1 MAGKKRRLKKIAKRK
16 LRKEGLTATD
26 SKRKDEENKENKV
39 PKIDNMSLQQLM
51 MAQMMSS
58 RARSSNGEGAGWIS
72 VQNQANAD
80 KVRQQQELNEAKKE
94 AEKWKKEA
102 QDIEHN
108 EKHRETM
115 KKYEDQIEEY
125 KQKIKDA
132 EEAKVKLNE
141 LRELEEEN
149 KRLVDEKNRLEKE
162 LNDPANKQKL
172 ENMTLEALIDK
183 MKDKLGKIDKEDKAI
198 NKKWAEAKTDYDDL
212 VNKQN
217 RLNLLNQKTE
227 ELDRKK
233 AEAQVA
239 FERAR
244 DKNPE
249 LRGIRYDG
257 SSIYEAIYKAE
268 ANRNDAIAEY
278 NKRIEALKEGSNEM
292 NTLKQTRDAY
302 NMHLENMMREHPL
315 FKPTYEE
322 NINLL
327 GENRTPKMETAA
339 LNKSMNEYAE
349 DLALSTVY
357 LLEGHAA
364 LNQTKD
370 ITGAEDKLFELYD
383 KETKENPLYAAY
395 RGRLATDPQQTSQY
409 IEYVRKRMKDTL
421 DVSPDDTDE
430 IFGSIAEGKRPSFVD
445 KTPERYKEFGIDEDK
460 TPLAY
465 GVYLAGKTIDEI
477 DEVSLAQYGPGTE

>member
-16 LRKEGLTATD
+16 LKKEGLTATD
-26 SKRKDEENKENKV
+26 SKRKDEENKV

-58 RARSSNGEGAGWIS
+58 RARTSNGEGAGWIS

-80 KVRQQQELNEAKKE
+80 KMQQQREINEARRE
-94 AEKWKKEA
+94 LEKWKKEA

-108 EKHRETM
+108 EKHREIM
-115 KKYEDQIEEY
+115 KKHENEIEEY
-125 KQKIKDA
+125 KRKIKDM

-141 LRELEEEN
+141 LRELEETN
-149 KRLVDEKNRLEKE
+149 KRLVDEKRKLEEE

-172 ENMTLEALIDK
+172 ENITLEALIDK
-183 MKDKLGKIDKEDKAI
+183 MKDKLGKIDREEKTINEKLAKA
-198 NKKWAEAKTDYDDL
+198 KADYDDL

-278 NKRIEALKEGSNEM
+278 NKRIEMLKEDSEQTK
-292 NTLKQTRDAY
+292 TLKQTRDAY
-302 NMHLENMMREHPL
+302 NMHLENMLKDHPL

-322 NINLL
+322 NIKLL
-327 GENRTPKMETAA
+327 GENRTPIMETAA

-370 ITGAEDKLFELYD
+370 ITGAEDRLFELYD

-409 IEYVRKRMKDTL
+409 IEYVRKRMKDVL
-421 DVSPDDTDE
+421 DISPDDTDK
-430 IFGSIAEGKRPSFVD
+430 IFRSIAEGKRPSFVD
-445 KTPERYKEFGIDEDK
+445 KRPERYKEFGIDEDK

-477 DEVSLAQYGPGTE
+477 DEEGLAQFGPGIE

>member
-16 LRKEGLTATD
+16 LKKEGLTATD
-26 SKRKDEENKENKV
+26 SKRKDEENKV

-58 RARSSNGEGAGWIS
+58 RARTSNGEGAGWIS

-80 KVRQQQELNEAKKE
+80 KMQQQREINEARRE
-94 AEKWKKEA
+94 LEKWKKEA

-108 EKHRETM
+108 EKHREIM
-115 KKYEDQIEEY
+115 KKHENEIEEY
-125 KQKIKDA
+125 KRKIKDM

-141 LRELEEEN
+141 LRELEETN
-149 KRLVDEKNRLEKE
+149 KRLVDEKRKLEEE

-172 ENMTLEALIDK
+172 ENITLEALIDK
-183 MKDKLGKIDKEDKAI
+183 MKDKLGKIDREEKTINEKLAKA
-198 NKKWAEAKTDYDDL
+198 KADYDDL

-249 LRGIRYDG
+249 LKGIRYDG

-278 NKRIEALKEGSNEM
+278 NKRIEMLKEDSEQTK
-292 NTLKQTRDAY
+292 TLKQTRDAY
-302 NMHLENMMREHPL
+302 NMHLENMLKDHPL

-322 NINLL
+322 NIKLL
-327 GENRTPKMETAA
+327 GENRTPIMETAA

-370 ITGAEDKLFELYD
+370 ITGAEDRLFELYD

-409 IEYVRKRMKDTL
+409 IEYVRKRMKDVL
-421 DVSPDDTDE
+421 DISPDDTDK
-430 IFGSIAEGKRPSFVD
+430 IFRSIAEGKRPSFVD
-445 KTPERYKEFGIDEDK
+445 KRPERYKEFGIDEDK

-477 DEVSLAQYGPGTE
+477 DEEGLAQFGPGIE